1 MKTLNLSAL
10 DSPLKILLY
19 GHSGSGKTTLAGSLL
34 SLESMQPAA
43 YCSLDRSGAV
53 LRNIPNI
60 RGVVL
65 EETDD
70 AFRFLEACD
79 SGSLKDCP
87 YVIVDG
93 LGAFLDMAL
102 VDAAEKAS
110 GAKEKREKG
119 EFVAPPSEIPFTL
132 YSGAYT
138 VLKNFTKGILA
149 LNKTVVCTTW
159 VASTFPKK
167 KVGKNYERAEV
178 PSSIHPLFPD
188 KIRDNLVGAFDCVW
202 YMQSTDEGP
211 AMLTS
216 QKGVTHSRTR
226 DPNFRA
232 AIEQV
237 IRCPCLV
244 ELYELYQ
251 KSQQSTK

>member
-1 MKTLNLSAL
+1 MKTFDLSSL
-10 DSPLKILLY
+10 DTHLKTLLY

-43 YCSLDRSGAV
+43 YCSLDRSGSV

-79 SGSLKDCP
+79 SGPFKDCP

-102 VDAAEKAS
+102 VDAAEKQS
-110 GAKEKREKG
+110 GAKAKRAKG
-119 EFVAPPSEIPFTL
+119 EFVAPPDEIPFTL

-159 VASTFPKK
+159 VATTFPKK
-167 KVGKNYERAEV
+167 KVNGVWERGEM
-178 PSSIHPLFPD
+178 PSSVHPMFPD
-188 KIRDNLVGAFDCVW
+188 RIRDNLVGSFDNVW
-202 YMQSTDEGP
+202 FMQSGDEGP

-226 DPNFRA
+226 NPDFRA

-237 IRCPCLV
+237 IMCPNLA
-244 ELYELYQ
+244 ELYEIYQ
-251 KSQQSTK
+251 KSQS